1 MIEKLRYFVANYGL
15 AFRVVIIFL
24 FSDIQIYAQNLGL
37 VVSEHS
43 RIYPKRLKLSEIYNY
58 NPLKNVFILDLEKQ
72 SIRLD
77 LPLILSPKEYS
88 QLVLKQ
94 EVELY
99 FKNKVRAIG
108 SNKKELQEIQKDLL
122 PDLYVNSNFF
132 SSIFGS
138 NKLDVKPQGSIGV
151 DLGFR
156 YQKTDNPSFSPRN
169 RRNFGFDFDQRINLS
184 LIGNIGD
191 RLQITANYDTESTF
205 DFQNLVR
212 LEFNPPKIR
221 EISDYVP
228 KDIQDKMDRMD
239 NLITDSK
246 NTVDQVRGELNNLRS
261 NANSLENFTGA
272 YQNKLNSF
280 LNKNVTEDAIL
291 QNIDIGNI
299 NMPINSTLIN
309 GAQSLMGVKAQ
320 LKFGRTSITGV
331 FAEQRSQSQSVVS
344 QGGGTLQEFSIFALD
359 YEADRHFFL
368 AHYFR
373 DNYNK
378 FLNTYPFIN
387 SPIQITRIEVW
398 ITNRQAQT
406 NNIRNLIAL
415 QDIGESNPEN
425 TRLAQ
430 LDDNFINSNSLEFL
444 PSNGSNKFDPEN
456 IGSGAY
462 IDSNIR
468 DKGTISQSF
477 GQLNSIVQEGID
489 YAILESA
496 RKLDPS
502 EYTFHPQLGYI
513 SLNQRL
519 GNDEILGASFQYT
532 YRGEV
537 FQVGEFANSGQAG
550 TDTAIFKTEKDD
562 TENLIIK
569 LLKSSLTNVNQPVWD
584 LMMKNIYNTS
594 AFQLEK
600 EDFRLNIL
608 YSDPSPINYLSP
620 VDDQIWPKDLS
631 SSVLLRTLGLD
642 KLNIYNDPEP
652 EGDGFFDF
660 IPGITV
666 DQKYGRIIF
675 PTIEPFGETI
685 FNLLSIEKHSF
696 EEYENRES
704 YNLNQK
710 KYVFWEMYEL
720 TQAAALQ
727 STEKNKFQL
736 KGRYKT
742 ANSDGISIGA
752 FNIPRGSVQ
761 VTAGGRVLREGVDYT
776 VNYQIGRVKILDPG
790 LKASNI
796 PIKISVE
803 NNTFFG
809 QQNKRFSGFDLIH
822 QLNENTS
829 IGGTLI
835 NLSENPLTQKANYG
849 TEPVNNTMIGLNTN
863 FSTEVPFFTKL
874 VNYIPTIRTSE
885 KSNVTVRAE
894 IASLLARNPRNT
906 QLQGEANVYL
916 DDFEGAQTN
925 IDVKGSFAWR
935 LSSIPRQKKYDNNY
949 GKDNIKSGYKRA
961 KLAWYTIDPVF
972 YSGQFRPDNISNTDI
987 SLNTTRRIF
996 INEIFPEQDL
1006 VQGQSTVQNTLDL
1019 SFFPSEKGPYNNQ
1032 EKSLFEED
1040 IKSNW
1045 GGIMRAINS
1054 TNFEQA
1060 NVEFI
1065 EFWLLDTFNEIDG
1078 ESKDLGNLIFHLGNI
1093 SEDIL
1098 PDGRKQFENGLP
1110 GSEATLSKTTNW
1122 GRTPTSQSLLYAFN
1136 SIESDRNLQDVGLD
1150 GLNDEE
1156 EKIFYPNG
1164 PDEDPAGDNYQFFLQ
1179 AQGGIIDRY
1188 KNYNGTDGNSPV
1200 SFSDENR
1207 GSTTE
1212 PDTEDV
1218 NRDQTMN
1225 TIDSYFEYRVP
1236 IRKEMNVGNHPFVT
1250 DVRENISV
1258 ALPNGRSIT
1267 TRWIQFKVPI
1277 DKTYYLETNFKDYYE
1292 NINEIQDLRSIRF
1305 MRMILKDFEVPVIL
1319 RFGTLD
1325 LVRGDWRRYN
1335 KNLNEN
1341 LIYSPNTTVDISTV
1355 NILENEN
1362 RIPVNYVL
1370 PPDIQREQ
1378 INNNNTIV
1386 RQNEQSLSFRF
1397 CNLKPMDYRG
1407 VFKNVDVD
1415 LRQYKK
1421 LKMYIHAESIQ
1432 GNNPLPGE
1440 GNFDE
1445 YDRRL
1450 VAFLRL
1456 GTDYQDNYYQIEVP
1470 LKPTKFGENLSNRIS
1485 AEDVWNPDFN
1495 SIDFPIELLSK
1506 IKSKYLTR
1514 NSLTRASFFDE
1525 EMNEV
1530 DEFSPISNLSGS
1542 KYYRISVKGNPSLG
1556 SIRTM
1561 MIGVKN
1567 PSTIIGDNLCGE
1579 VWFNELRMAG
1589 IENKGGWASIGSI
1602 DGNMADFL
1610 NFSGNTRFSSIG
1622 FGSIDQSPN
1631 QRAREELFQYDFTT
1645 AGDAAKLL
1653 PTSFGI
1659 QIPINYSIGEV
1670 IISPEFDPFYQDIK
1684 LKDRKDASDS
1694 NEQKSRIREQAIDYT
1709 KRKNISVVGVKK
1721 ISNSKKKKF
1730 YNIENF
1736 DFSYSYN
1743 EIYHHDYEIEN
1754 QKNKNI
1760 RLQGNYGFNFQSLE
1774 ILPFYKIKFL
1784 NNKKYLDWLKNLNF
1798 NPIPSSFSFSANI
1811 NRTLNSQQFRDV
1823 YADVE
1828 TENSLLALPILQ
1840 QRNFLFDNTFN
1851 LQYNLTRSA
1860 RINFT
1865 SSTSRIIRDY
1875 LDEENEGYKKTQS
1888 IWYNIFDQGDP
1899 NRHFQNLNLSYK
1911 LPFKYFK
1918 LLSFIDSELNYSG
1931 DFSWIRGSDILSQV
1945 ENDLGQKLGIVNTIQ
1960 NANTKTI
1967 NGSIQTNKL
1976 YEIFRLKNKNKR
1988 LTNNNLSESN
1998 DSISKKI
2005 RKNKLLKT
2013 TVDILNSFK
2022 RLRFSYS
2029 ENNGKVIPGYLPS
2042 IGFLGSFDPSLAFT
2056 FGSQSD
2062 IRYEIAK
2069 RGMLTDFD
2077 GFNQP
2082 FSEVRNN
2089 QLTINGQLRFG
2100 KSFLVDL
2107 NAERDYSENI
2117 TENFNINN
2125 STYIPFNS
2133 NVYGNYGTS
2142 TIMIRTAFRRSR
2154 RGGSDFSRFRQNR
2167 IILANRLAKSRGI
2180 ATSDNIN
2187 NFPSGFSK
2195 NQQDVIIAA
2204 FYSAYT
2210 GSDPSKV
2217 SLNPIKSVPIPNWNI
2232 RYTGLMNN
2240 KSIRKS
2246 FNRFS
2251 ISHGY
2256 RSSYTINQFQS
2267 NLDYI
2272 KSQPEQKNQYGDYL
2286 SEILFGNIN
2295 LVEQFNPL
2303 IRLDVE
2309 LKNSLKILTELK
2321 TDRSLSLSLDNNLLT
2336 ETRGDEYIFGL
2347 GYRLKD
2353 IPFTTNIG
2361 GRRKTMKG
2369 DLNIKA
2375 DVSYRDNITVLRSL
2389 NVDNNQVT
2397 AGQTLWSIK
2406 VTADYMLSR
2415 NLTALFFYDHNF
2427 SKFAISTAFPQT
2439 SIRSGISIQYNFG
2452 N

>member
-1 MIEKLRYFVANYGL
+1 MIEKFRYFFANYG
-15 AFRVVIIFL
+15 FVFYIVIISF
-24 FSDIQIYAQNLGL
+24 FSEIQIYAQNFSS
-37 VVSEHS
+37 VASDYS
-43 RIYPKRLKLSEIYNY
+43 IINPIKIKLSEIYNY
-58 NPLKNVFILDLEKQ
+58 DPIKNIFILDFKKQ
-72 SIRLD
+72 PVRLD
-77 LPLILSPKEYS
+77 LPLVLSPKEYS
-88 QLVLKQ
+88 QLVLK
-94 EVELY
+94 EGIESY

-108 SNKKELQEIQKDLL
+108 SNKKELEEIQKDLL

-184 LIGNIGD
+184 LIGNIGE

-205 DFQNLVR
+205 DFQNLVK
-212 LEFNPPKIR
+212 LEFNPPKTR
-221 EISDYVP
+221 EISSYIP
-228 KDIQDKMDRMD
+228 KDIQDKMDRVD
-239 NLITDSK
+239 NLITDSTNSIDK
-246 NTVDQVRGELNNLRS
+246 VRGKLNTLRDS
-261 NANSLENFTGA
+261 ASSLKSFSGA
-272 YQNKLNSF
+272 YQNRLNNF

-344 QGGGTLQEFSIFALD
+344 QGGGTLQDFSIYALD

-378 FLNTYPFIN
+378 FLKTYPFIN

-406 NNIRNLIAL
+406 NNIRNLVAL
-415 QDIGESNPEN
+415 QDIGESNPAN
-425 TRLAQ
+425 TRLAK
-430 LDDNFINSNSLEFL
+430 LDDDFIDSNSLEFL
-444 PSNGSNKFDPEN
+444 PSNSSNKFNPEK
-456 IGSGAY
+456 IGSGSY

-468 DKGTISQSF
+468 DKATISQAF
-477 GQLNSIVQEGID
+477 GQLNTVVQEGID

-519 GNDEILGASFQYT
+519 GNDEILGVSFQFT

-537 FQVGEFANSGQAG
+537 FQVGEFANSGQVG
-550 TDTAIFKTEKDD
+550 TNSMTISIEKDD
-562 TENLIIK
+562 TDNLIIK
-569 LLKSSLTNVNQPVWD
+569 LLKSSLTNVDQPIWN

-608 YSDPSPINYLSP
+608 YSDPSPINYLSS
-620 VDDQIWPKDLS
+620 VDDEIWPQDLS
-631 SSVLLRTLGLD
+631 NNVLLRTLGLD

-652 EGDGFFDF
+652 KGDGFFDF

-675 PTIEPFGETI
+675 PTIEPFGETL
-685 FNLLSIEKHSF
+685 FDLLSDEKQTF
-696 EEYENRES
+696 EEYENRDT

-710 KYVFWEMYEL
+710 KYVFWEMYSL

-761 VTAGGRVLREGVDYT
+761 VTAGGRLLREGVDYT

-796 PIKISVE
+796 PIKIAVE

-822 QLNENTS
+822 QLNNNTT

-863 FSTEVPFFTKL
+863 FSTEVPFLTKL
-874 VNYIPTIRTSE
+874 VNYFPTIQTNE
-885 KSNVTVRAE
+885 KSKISVRAE
-894 IASLLARNPRNT
+894 VASLLARNPRNT

-935 LSSIPRQKKYDNNY
+935 LASIPRQKNYDDDY

-972 YSGQFRPDNISNTDI
+972 YSGQFRPDDISNDDI

-1006 VQGQSTVQNTLDL
+1006 IQGQSTVQNTLDL
-1019 SFFPSEKGPYNNQ
+1019 SFFPNEKGPYNDQ
-1032 EKSLFEED
+1032 EKSSFQQD
-1040 IKSNW
+1040 VKSNW

-1078 ESKDLGNLIFHLGNI
+1078 ENKDLGNLIFHLGNI

-1110 GSEATLSKTTNW
+1110 GSETTSTKTTNW
-1122 GRTPTSQSLLYAFN
+1122 GRTPSSQSLLYAFN
-1136 SIESDRNLQDVGLD
+1136 SVESDRNLQDVGLD

-1164 PDEDPAGDNYQFFLQ
+1164 PDNDPAGDNYQFFLQ

-1188 KNYNGTDGNSPV
+1188 KNYNGTDGNSPI

-1212 PDTEDV
+1212 PDTEDI

-1225 TIDSYFEYRVP
+1225 TIDSYFEYKVP
-1236 IRKEMNVGNHPFVT
+1236 IRKGMNVGNHPFVT

-1258 ALPNGRSIT
+1258 TLPNGRSIT

-1277 DKTYYLETNFKDYYE
+1277 DKSYYLDTNFKDYYQ
-1292 NINEIQDLRSIRF
+1292 NINGIEDLRSIRF
-1305 MRMILKDFEVPVIL
+1305 MRIVLKDFEAPVIF

-1335 KNLNEN
+1335 KSLNEN
-1341 LIYSPNTTVDISTV
+1341 LIHSSYTTVDISTV

-1362 RIPVNYVL
+1362 RVPINYVL
-1370 PPDIQREQ
+1370 PPDIRREQ

-1397 CNLKPMDYRG
+1397 CNLMPMDYRG

-1445 YDRRL
+1445 LDRRL
-1450 VAFLRL
+1450 VAFLRI

-1470 LKPTKFGENLSNRIS
+1470 LKPTKFGENSSNRIS
-1485 AEDVWNPDFN
+1485 AEDVWNPDSN
-1495 SIDFPIELLSK
+1495 SIDFPMELLSK
-1506 IKSKYLTR
+1506 IKSKYLNK
-1514 NSLTRASFFDE
+1514 NSLTQASFYDT

-1530 DEFSPISNLSGS
+1530 DEFTVISNLSGI
-1542 KYYRISVKGNPSLG
+1542 KHYRVSVKGNPSLG

-1567 PSTIIGDNLCGE
+1567 PSKTIGDNLCGE
-1579 VWFNELRMAG
+1579 VWFNELRIAG
-1589 IENKGGWASIGSI
+1589 IDNQGGWASIGSI
-1602 DGNMADFL
+1602 DGNMANFL
-1610 NFSGNTRFSSIG
+1610 NFSGNTRYSSIG

-1631 QRAREELFQYDFTT
+1631 QRTREELFQYDFTT
-1645 AGDAAKLL
+1645 AGDVAKLL
-1653 PTSFGI
+1653 PASFGI
-1659 QIPINYSIGEV
+1659 QIPINYSVGEV
-1670 IISPEFDPFYQDIK
+1670 TISPEFDPFYQDIK
-1684 LKDRKDASDS
+1684 LKDRMDASDS
-1694 NEQKSRIREQAIDYT
+1694 NEEKNKIKSQAIDYT
-1709 KRKNISVVGVKK
+1709 KRKNISIVGVKK
-1721 ISNSKKKKF
+1721 IGTVEEKKF

-1760 RLQGNYGFNFQSLE
+1760 RLQGNYGYNFQSLE
-1774 ILPFYKIKFL
+1774 ISPFSKIKFL
-1784 NNKKYLDWLKNLNF
+1784 KNKKYLEWLRNINF
-1798 NPIPSSFSFSANI
+1798 NPLPSSFSFSADI

-1823 YADVE
+1823 YMDIK
-1828 TENSLLALPILQ
+1828 TEKSLLALPILV
-1840 QRNFLFDNTFN
+1840 QRNYLFDNTFN

-1860 RINFT
+1860 RVNFI
-1865 SSTSRIIRDY
+1865 SSTSRIIRNRFNDQNQEY
-1875 LDEENEGYKKTQS
+1875 EETQN

-1899 NRHFQNLNLSYK
+1899 NRHFQNLNLTYK

-1918 LLSFIDSELNYSG
+1918 FLSFIDSDINYNG
-1931 DFSWIRGSDILSQV
+1931 DFSWTRGSDILSQV

-1967 NGSIQTNKL
+1967 NASIQTNKL
-1976 YEIFRLKNKNKR
+1976 YEILRLKNQSKR
-1988 LTNNNLSESN
+1988 SLNNNLSN
-1998 DSISKKI
+1998 PYDSISKKN
-2005 RKNKLLKT
+2005 RKNKFLKT

-2022 RLRFSYS
+2022 RLRLSYS

-2042 IGFLGSFDPSLAFT
+2042 VGFLGSFDPNLAFT

-2082 FSEVRNN
+2082 FSQVRNN
-2089 QLTINGQLRFG
+2089 QLSINGQLKFG

-2117 TENFNINN
+2117 TENFNVSGNM
-2125 STYIPFNS
+2125 YIPFNR
-2133 NVYGNYGTS
+2133 NIYGNYGTS
-2142 TIMIRTAFRRSR
+2142 TVMIRTAFRRSR

-2167 IILANRLAKSRGI
+2167 IIIANRLAKSRGI
-2180 ATSDNIN
+2180 PISDNVN
-2187 NFPSGFSK
+2187 TFPSGYSK
-2195 NQQDVIIAA
+2195 NQQDVIIAS

-2210 GSDPSKV
+2210 GIDPNNV
-2217 SLNPIKSVPIPNWNI
+2217 SLNPIKNVPIPNWNI

-2240 KSIRKS
+2240 KSVRKL

-2267 NLDYI
+2267 NLDYNP
-2272 KSQPEQKNQYGDYL
+2272 SHFEQKNQYGDYL

-2321 TDRSLSLSLDNNLLT
+2321 TDRALSLSLDNNILT

-2347 GYRLKD
+2347 GYRLKN

-2361 GRRKTMKG
+2361 GRRRTMKG

-2375 DVSYRDNITVLRSL
+2375 DLSYRDNITILRSL